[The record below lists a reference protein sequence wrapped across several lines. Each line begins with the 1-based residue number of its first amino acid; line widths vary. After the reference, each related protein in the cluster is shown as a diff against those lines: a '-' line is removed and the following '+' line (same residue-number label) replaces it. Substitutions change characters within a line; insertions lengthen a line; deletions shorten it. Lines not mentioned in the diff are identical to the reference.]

1 MVARWLIN
9 SSYDCPKH
17 ILKLYA
23 IIISKNLHFFHRFM
37 SRSNLSFDNETMP
50 EYQEDL
56 VLAQAVSTT
65 SAYFNVSEEKSQFKM
80 AQDKFSKQLNG
91 L

>member
-1 MVARWLIN
+1 
-9 SSYDCPKH
+9 
-17 ILKLYA
+17 
-23 IIISKNLHFFHRFM
+23 M
-37 SRSNLSFDNETMP
+37 SRSNASFDNETMA

-80 AQDKFSKQLNG
+80 AQDTFAKQLNG
-91 L
+91 LQNVAQGICE